1 MKATVSPI
9 AQRIALQLDGAM
21 PFEALILTRHAQLPA
36 SRQQE
41 WLRGLLVR
49 GFECECRALRAIQ
62 GEEQDGATAPPTAA
76 IAVVPASVS
85 EARPAPPTPARP
97 MRARRMPGDSD
108 KVVSLAS
115 LRKVIG

>member
-21 PFEALILTRHAQLPA
+21 PFEALILTRYAQLPT

-49 GFECECRALRAIQ
+49 GFERECRALRAIQ
-62 GEEQDGATAPPTAA
+62 DEEQDGATAPPTAA
-76 IAVVPASVS
+76 IAVEPASVS
-85 EARPAPPTPARP
+85 EARPARP
-97 MRARRMPGDSD
+97 MRAQRVPCDSD